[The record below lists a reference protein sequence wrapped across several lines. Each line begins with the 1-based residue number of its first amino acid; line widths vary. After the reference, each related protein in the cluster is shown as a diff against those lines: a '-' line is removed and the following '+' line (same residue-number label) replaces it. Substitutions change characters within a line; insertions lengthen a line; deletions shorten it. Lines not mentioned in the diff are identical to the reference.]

1 MSVSR
6 GGRALPV
13 LAVLSATAICASSGL
28 FIKGLPFSSIAMTSL
43 RMTTPFLLALPS
55 AWRHG
60 VLFGKPGM
68 RKALFVASTL
78 NGFRMLLFVIAF
90 KLTSMSNA
98 VVLLYLWPIF
108 ALLVESLKEKK
119 PLGFSKVGVLLISLF
134 GVVVMN
140 LHNGFALSRN
150 DFWGS
155 LIMIVSAFVYA
166 VTAVMFK
173 KALKEVKEVDTVF
186 FQNAAGGIVFL
197 PFLVAELPG
206 AAIAHVGLGA
216 LYGLVVGFIGFGLI
230 FYGMKRLTLFQY
242 GALSYTEVP
251 FAVLAGILFLG
262 EGLTI
267 NQMAGILLVVGGS
280 FLAQRLRS
288 LPATGAPERGW
299 FAKAAG
305 RGKKTGETRRR
316 LPRR

>member
-98 VVLLYLWPIF
+98 VVLLYLWPVF
-108 ALLVESLKEKK
+108 ALAIDSVRLKK
-119 PLGFSKVGVLLISLF
+119 PLSMARLGILLLSLA
-134 GVVVMN
+134 GVVVMS
-140 LHNGFALSRN
+140 LDKGLSLSSADMLGGACMIASALVFAGTNIIFKDVLS
-150 DFWGS
+150 
-155 LIMIVSAFVYA
+155 
-166 VTAVMFK
+166 VMSEID
-173 KALKEVKEVDTVF
+173 ALY
-186 FQNAAGGIVFL
+186 FQNAMGAFVFL
-197 PFLVAELPG
+197 PFLIAEIPRAPLSHLGIGVFYGVA
-206 AAIAHVGLGA
+206 
-216 LYGLVVGFIGFGLI
+216 VGFVGFGL
-230 FYGMKRLTLFQY
+230 FFVGMKRLPLFQY
-242 GALSYTEVP
+242 SALSYSEVP
-251 FAVLAGILFLG
+251 FAVLLGIVFRG
-262 EGLTI
+262 ERMTVLQGSG
-267 NQMAGILLVVGGS
+267 MALIVLGS
-280 FLAQRLRS
+280 FLAQRSRS
-288 LPATGAPERGW
+288 SSP
-299 FAKAAG
+299 
-305 RGKKTGETRRR
+305 
-316 LPRR
+316 